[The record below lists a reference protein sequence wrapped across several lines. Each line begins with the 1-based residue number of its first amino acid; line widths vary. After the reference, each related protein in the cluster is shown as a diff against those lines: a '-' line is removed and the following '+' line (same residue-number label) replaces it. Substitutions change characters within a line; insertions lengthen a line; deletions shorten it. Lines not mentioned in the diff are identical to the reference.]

1 MPADRQSI
9 QKYLPAISLLLVM
22 AGLLFSRAVLSIG
35 VVLLFMS
42 ALFFSKQPLSYFPK
56 SAWFYIPL
64 LFLVFTLFD
73 FLRAESSSSWN
84 KDLEINVLW
93 VVMAFSV
100 SKLHNLQESKL
111 YPWLRIIFYCMV
123 ALINA
128 ISVIQYLL
136 NREAIDLLLLQS
148 KHIPIAGG
156 MHHIYFGILNAGLIL
171 LKLSEWLIFR
181 KEAHARWSKFEWA
194 GVTIIL
200 ISMHVLSSR
209 TGLFSFYIVLLSI
222 LIFAAIQWKE
232 RRKIISWVL
241 LLAIVFPVISYIT
254 LPSFR
259 NKIANTSED
268 IKATEK
274 GGEDVNFKSMGMRK
288 EAWKTA
294 IEIIRSHP
302 FIGVGSG
309 NVESAM
315 SKQYEKNQSLLI
327 AENRIGPHN
336 QFLEFGIKNGLI
348 GILLLLSLF
357 IYLLVKGL
365 RTQNLPLLATLA
377 LFSISFMLESVLERQ
392 HGIIIFA
399 LAFFW
404 CQSEK

>member
-1 MPADRQSI
+1 
-9 QKYLPAISLLLVM
+9 
-22 AGLLFSRAVLSIG
+22 
-35 VVLLFMS
+35 
-42 ALFFSKQPLSYFPK
+42 
-56 SAWFYIPL
+56 
-64 LFLVFTLFD
+64 
-73 FLRAESSSSWN
+73 
-84 KDLEINVLW
+84 
-93 VVMAFSV
+93 
-100 SKLHNLQESKL
+100 
-111 YPWLRIIFYCMV
+111 
-123 ALINA
+123 
-128 ISVIQYLL
+128 
-136 NREAIDLLLLQS
+136 
-148 KHIPIAGG
+148 
-156 MHHIYFGILNAGLIL
+156 
-171 LKLSEWLIFR
+171 
-181 KEAHARWSKFEWA
+181 
-194 GVTIIL
+194 
-200 ISMHVLSSR
+200 
-209 TGLFSFYIVLLSI
+209 LFSFYIVLLSI

-294 IEIIRSHP
+294 IEIIQSHP

-327 AENRIGPHN
+327 TENRIGPHN